1 VIDIGVILP
10 SVDVQRREGLALA
23 AAARHAEDVGL
34 DSVWH
39 GDHLAVGGDVL
50 DSTIALATAA
60 TATTRV
66 RVGTSVFVPALRPL
80 AWAAKQ
86 VASLMWISGGRLVL
100 GVGSG
105 GGPGQWAAAGVPYAE
120 RGPRTDTALRL
131 LPELL
136 AGAEVALPDQ
146 PGQPPVRLGPT
157 TAMPPIWVGNA
168 SPVAIRR
175 AARLGDG
182 WFPSLIGPG
191 PLAAGV
197 ARLHELRGPD
207 RPEPAVSIGA
217 TGTFGAG
224 NGTGAGI
231 ETGVDRP
238 SRRDLAEG
246 ISRAYGRPVDEVLDV
261 PLVGAPAAVAEQL
274 ARYAEAGAHHVVI
287 GLGGAGWQAQCD
299 ALAEIRTRLR

>member
-1 VIDIGVILP
+1 MIDIGVILP
-10 SVDVQRREGLALA
+10 SVDVQRREGLDLA
-23 AAARHAEDVGL
+23 TAARHAEDAGL

-50 DSTIALATAA
+50 DSTIALAAAA

-66 RVGTSVFVPALRPL
+66 QVGTSVFVPALRPL

-105 GGPGQWAAAGVPYAE
+105 GGPEQWAAAGVPYAE

-136 AGAEVALPDQ
+136 SGAEVALPDQ
-146 PGQPPVRLGPT
+146 PGQPPVRLGPA
-157 TAMPPIWVGNA
+157 TAVPPIWVGNA

-197 ARLHELRGPD
+197 ARLRELRPPGRPD
-207 RPEPAVSIGA
+207 PAVSIGA
-217 TGTFGAG
+217 TGTFGI
-224 NGTGAGI
+224 GT
-231 ETGVDRP
+231 DRP

-246 ISRAYGRPVDEVLDV
+246 ISRAYGRPVDEVLDI

-274 ARYAEAGAHHVVI
+274 SRYAEAGAHHVVV
-287 GLGGAGWQAQCD
+287 GLGGAGWRAQCD
-299 ALAEIRTRLR
+299 VLAEVRTLLR